1 MQVPSQPFD
10 VIAAFAAPNS
20 NFSLRSGR
28 SLAAQQVALPSKSLS
43 ILRSAKILFKATLF
57 CRRRWRR

>member
-1 MQVPSQPFD
+1 MHVPSQPFD

-28 SLAAQQVALPSKSLS
+28 SLAAQQVALPRKSLS
-43 ILRSAKILFKATLF
+43 VLWIAKILFKATLF
-57 CRRRWRR
+57 CRRRWPR